1 MADERGTLENIALAL
16 SGLLYPLKDRLESGN
31 ARLLFAELGLQ
42 FPPAFDS
49 IGGINSALEQTINTI
64 GTLPSMMAD
73 LIEAIEAENTANIL
87 NLSVQLAEKVVA
99 VITSIDQ
106 LATAIRNAGA
116 STGLPAGD
124 VTTFANA
131 LPQRLLDYLLVRNM
145 ERIPGL
151 ADALEFIGA
160 VERTELNPGSTDP
173 TNPPFTR
180 YALDINEL
188 VNFLTSPA
196 DQLQTLYGWGTNSFD
211 GTALLQALSKILANV
226 GIPAIVDTSVNPPVL
241 DAVVVEIRPRTD
253 LNPRGLSLTI
263 NEETEFTPTP
273 ITLDGLTVTFTL
285 NAALDAGLEILL
297 QPDDQI
303 TFIPSGSGRAEG
315 DVEVEIVATNP
326 DGGPYILF
334 GQVDG
339 SRLQAEEFIAK
350 LGAGLAWNPTKSQGE
365 GEFRVSAEVKKGK
378 IVIDLSQADGFIGT
392 LLAGFSFESDF
403 DLGAGF
409 STKDGLFFF
418 GSSTLEIQ
426 LPVHVTL
433 GPIEINALTISIGI
447 DGTTFPISLA
457 GNFKAML
464 GPMQAVIEQIGLTAN
479 LSLPADRSG
488 NLGPV
493 DFALAF
499 KPPNGIG
506 LSLDTGVVKGG
517 GYLYFDFAKEE
528 YAGALELSL
537 AEIVTIT
544 AIGLLT
550 TRMPDGSKG
559 FSLLILMSVEFGTG
573 IQLGFGFTLLA
584 VGGLVGLNRSM
595 QQEAIME
602 GVRTGAINSIM
613 FPQDVV
619 ANAPKIISDLRTI
632 FPPEDGTF
640 LIGPFVKIGWGTPTL
655 ISISLGII
663 LEIPPGN
670 VTIIGVIKVALPADE
685 IALIILQVNFVGGI
699 EIDKQRIFFF
709 ASLFESRI
717 LFITLQGEMGLL
729 VAYGNDANFVL
740 TVGGFHPRFNP
751 PPLPFPSPVR
761 IAFDII
767 NTPTALIRV
776 ESYFAVT
783 SNTLQ
788 FGAAAQLRFGFS
800 SFGIEGHI
808 GFDVLIQFSP
818 FYFIA
823 QISASVSLKAFG
835 VGLFSIRLSF
845 TLEGPTPYRAKGR
858 GSLSI
863 LFFEISAD
871 FDITWGESR
880 DTTLPPVAVIA
891 LLTAEFE
898 KDSNWTA
905 LLPTSSNLLVSLR
918 ELDSASDT
926 DTLVLHPVGSLLVTQ
941 KAVPLDTQLDKVGSQ
956 KPNDAKRFSISM
968 AAGELTKK
976 ADRDEQFAIAQFQEM
991 DDTTKLSRPA
1001 FQPLHGG
1008 LEISV
1013 SGAQMRTGKTVKRNV
1028 RYEEIIID
1036 NNYKRFVRRFRL
1048 FFNELFF
1055 HFMHGSSVTLSAL
1068 SQHQKKQLQPFAE
1081 KIQVASEGYTVAY
1094 QSNNKAYS
1102 GTATFNSEN
1111 AAREFMQQQI
1121 TQDANQAS
1129 TLHVIPQYEVNP

>member
-49 IGGINSALEQTINTI
+49 IGSINNALEQTVNTLV
-64 GTLPSMMAD
+64 TLPGTMSD
-73 LIEAIEAENTANIL
+73 LVEAIEAEDTGDIL
-87 NLSVQLAEKVVA
+87 TLSIQLAEKVVA

-124 VTTFANA
+124 VTAFANA
-131 LPQRLLDYLLVRNM
+131 LPERLLDYLLVRSM

-160 VERTELNPGSTDP
+160 VERTELNPGSVDP

-180 YALDINEL
+180 YALKIDEL
-188 VNFLTSPA
+188 INFLTSPA

-211 GTALLQALSKILANV
+211 GEELLQSLSKILANV

-241 DAVVVEIRPRTD
+241 DAIVAEIRPRTD

-263 NEETEFTPTP
+263 HEETEFTPAP
-273 ITLDGLTVTFTL
+273 INLGGLTVTLTL
-285 NAALDAGLEILL
+285 DAALDAGLEILI
-297 QPDDQI
+297 QPNDLI
-303 TFIPSGSGRAEG
+303 TFIPSGSARAEG
-315 DVEVEIVATNP
+315 DVQVEIVATNP
-326 DGGPYILF
+326 NGGPYILL

-339 SRLQAEEFIAK
+339 SRLQAEEFTAK
-350 LGAGLAWNPTKSQGE
+350 LGAGLAWNATTSRGE
-365 GEFRVSAEVKKGK
+365 AEFKISGEVKKGK

-392 LLAGFSFESDF
+392 LLSGFGFESDF

-426 LPVHVTL
+426 LPVHVSL
-433 GPIEINALTISIGI
+433 GPIDISALTISIGI
-447 DGTTFPISLA
+447 QDTTFPISLA
-457 GNFKAML
+457 ADFKAML
-464 GPMQAVIEQIGLTAN
+464 GPLQAVIEQIGLTAN
-479 LSLPADRSG
+479 LSLPDDRSG

-493 DFALAF
+493 DFSLGF

-506 LSLDTGVVKGG
+506 LSLDAGVVKGG

-528 YAGALELSL
+528 YAGALELAF

-584 VGGLVGLNRSM
+584 IGGLVGLNRTM
-595 QQEAIME
+595 KLEAIME

-632 FPPEDGTF
+632 FPPENDKF

-655 ISISLGII
+655 ISIALGII
-663 LEIPPGN
+663 IEIPGN
-670 VTIIGVIKVALPADE
+670 IAIVGVIKVALPADE
-685 IALIILQVNFVGGI
+685 VALIVLQVNFAGAI
-699 EIDKQRIFFF
+699 EFDKQRIYFF

-729 VAYGNDANFVL
+729 VAYGDDANFVL
-740 TVGGFHPRFNP
+740 SVGGFHPRFNP

-767 NTPTALIRV
+767 NTPMARIRV

-783 SNTLQ
+783 SNTVQ
-788 FGAAAQLRFGFS
+788 FGARADLRFGFS

-845 TLEGPTPYRAKGR
+845 SLEGPTPYRAKGR

-880 DTTLPPVAVIA
+880 DTTLPPIAVIP
-891 LLTAEFE
+891 LLTTEFE
-898 KDSNWTA
+898 KDDNWTA

-918 ELDSASDT
+918 KLDSASES
-926 DTLVLHPVGSLLVTQ
+926 DTLVLHPVGTLLVTQ

-956 KPNDAKRFSISM
+956 KPNDAKRFSVTPGTGDL
-968 AAGELTKK
+968 AKK
-976 ADRDEQFAIAQFQEM
+976 SDRDEQFAIAQFQNM

-1013 SGAQMRTGKTVKRNV
+1013 SGAQMRTGRTVKRNV

-1036 NNYKRFVRRFRL
+1036 NNYKRFVRRFQV
-1048 FFNELFF
+1048 FFNVLFF
-1055 HFMHGSSVTLSAL
+1055 HFMHGASVTLSTL
-1068 SQHQKKQLQPFAE
+1068 SQHQKKQFQPFSE
-1081 KIQVASEGYTVAY
+1081 TIKVTSEGYTVAY

-1102 GTATFNSEN
+1102 GTATFSSEN

-1121 TQDANQAS
+1121 SQDANQVN

>member
-1 MADERGTLENIALAL
+1 MAGQRSTLENIALAL
-16 SGLLYPLKDRLESGN
+16 SGLLYPLRDRLESGN

-42 FPPAFDS
+42 FPPAFDG
-49 IGGINSALEQTINTI
+49 IVGINNALEQTVNTV
-64 GTLPSMMAD
+64 GTLPRMMSD
-73 LIEAIEAENTANIL
+73 LIAAIEAENTSQIL
-87 NLSVQLAEKVVA
+87 ILSVQLTAKVVA
-99 VITSIDQ
+99 IIQSIDQ
-106 LATAIRNAGA
+106 LATAIQNAGA

-124 VTTFANA
+124 VTAFANA
-131 LPQRLLDYLLVRNM
+131 LPQRLLDYLLVRNF

-151 ADALEFIGA
+151 ADGLEFIGA

-173 TNPPFTR
+173 TSPPFTR
-180 YALDINEL
+180 YAVNIDEL
-188 VNFLTSPA
+188 SNFLTSPA
-196 DQLQTLYGWGTNSFD
+196 DQLQALYGWGTNSFD
-211 GTALLQALSKILANV
+211 GTALLQSLSKILANV
-226 GIPAIVDTSVNPPVL
+226 GIPAIVDTSVKPPVL
-241 DAVVVEIRPRTD
+241 DAIVVEIRPRTD
-253 LNPRGLSLTI
+253 LSPRGLSLTL
-263 NEETEFTPTP
+263 NEETEFTPSP
-273 ITLDGLTVTFTL
+273 ITLDGLAVAFTL

-297 QPDDQI
+297 QPNDLI
-303 TFIPSGSGRAEG
+303 TFIPSGSARAEG

-326 DGGPYILF
+326 DGGPYILL

-339 SRLQAEEFIAK
+339 SRLQAEQFIAK
-350 LGAGLAWNPTKSQGE
+350 LGAGLAWNATTSQGE
-365 GEFRVSAEVKKGK
+365 GEFRVSSEVKRGK

-392 LLAGFSFESDF
+392 LLGGFGFESDF

-426 LPVHVTL
+426 LPIHVLL
-433 GPIEINALTISIGI
+433 GPIDISALTISIGI

-457 GNFKAML
+457 GDFKAML
-464 GPMQAVIEQIGLTAN
+464 GPLQAVVEQIGLTAH
-479 LSLPADRSG
+479 LSLPADQSG

-493 DFALAF
+493 NFALAF

-506 LSLDTGVVKGG
+506 LSLDAGVVKGG
-517 GYLYFDFAKEE
+517 GYLYFNFAKEE
-528 YAGALELSL
+528 YAGALELAF

-584 VGGLVGLNRSM
+584 IGGLVGLNRTM
-595 QQEAIME
+595 RLEAIME
-602 GVRTGAINSIM
+602 GVRTGAINNIM
-613 FPQDVV
+613 FPPDVV

-632 FPPEDGTF
+632 FPPEDDKF
-640 LIGPFVKIGWGTPTL
+640 LIGPFVKIGWGTPAL
-655 ISISLGII
+655 ISISLGVII
-663 LEIPPGN
+663 EIPGN
-670 VTIIGVIKVALPADE
+670 IAIVGVIKVVLPADE
-685 IALIILQVNFVGGI
+685 VALIILQVNFAGAI
-699 EIDKQRIFFF
+699 EFDKKRIYFF

-729 VAYGNDANFVL
+729 VAYGDDANFIL

-751 PPLPFPSPVR
+751 PPLPFPAPVR
-761 IAFDII
+761 IGFDII

-783 SNTLQ
+783 SNTAQ
-788 FGAAAQLRFGFS
+788 FGASAYLRFGFS
-800 SFGIEGHI
+800 DFGIEGHI

-845 TLEGPTPYRAKGR
+845 SLEGPTPYRAKGS

-880 DTTLPPVAVIA
+880 DTTLPPIAVIP
-891 LLTAEFE
+891 LLTTEFE

-918 ELDSASDT
+918 KLDSASAT
-926 DTLVLHPVGSLLVTQ
+926 DMLVLHPVGTLLVTQ
-941 KAVPLDTQLDKVGSQ
+941 KAVPLDTQLDKVGNQ
-956 KPNDAKRFSISM
+956 KPNDAKRFSVTLAPGDLAKNSD
-968 AAGELTKK
+968 K
-976 ADRDEQFAIAQFQEM
+976 DEQFAIAQFQNM

-1001 FQPLHGG
+1001 FQPLHSG
-1008 LEISV
+1008 LEISI

-1028 RYEEIIID
+1028 RYEESIID

-1068 SQHQKKQLQPFAE
+1068 SQHQAKQLQPFAE
-1081 KIQVASEGYTVAY
+1081 QIQVANEGYTVAY

-1102 GTATFNSEN
+1102 GTATFNSETT
-1111 AAREFMQQQI
+1111 AREFMQQQI
-1121 TQDANQAS
+1121 SQDATQAGA
-1129 TLHVIPQYEVNP
+1129 LHVIPQYEVNP